1 MGLHKVTAWLKE
13 EIIEVIP
20 PAIFFIITFH
30 IIAITRALML
40 EQYGI
45 KATTVASA
53 TIAALVVA
61 KVVLIVDMLPF
72 INRFPEK
79 PLIYNTLWKTFI
91 YIFAA
96 LLVRFLE
103 HWLPLLWKYASI
115 REATLHLWQQVEWSH
130 FWAIHIWLLVLF
142 FVYCGFRELVR
153 ALGRREVIDLFFRR
167 KPVVSSA

>member
-53 TIAALVVA
+53 TIAAHVVA

-72 INRFPEK
+72 INRFPEE
-79 PLIYNTLWKTFI
+79 PLIYNTTWKTFI
-91 YIFAA
+91 YILAA

-103 HWLPLLWKYASI
+103 HWLPLLWKYASLP
-115 REATLHLWQQVEWSH
+115 EATRHLWQQVQWPH
-130 FWAIHIWLLVLF
+130 FWAIHMWLLVLF

-153 ALGRREVIDLFFRR
+153 ALGRREVIDMFFRR
-167 KPVVSSA
+167 KPAWDS

>member
-40 EQYGI
+40 EHYHI
-45 KATTVASA
+45 KVATAASA

-61 KVVLIVDMLPF
+61 KVVLIADMLPF

-79 PLIYNTLWKTFI
+79 PLIYNTVWKTFI
-91 YIFAA
+91 YILAA

-103 HWLPLLWKYASI
+103 HWLPLLWKYASLP
-115 REATLHLWQQVEWSH
+115 EATRHLWQHVEWSH

-153 ALGRREVIDLFFRR
+153 ALGSREVIDMFFRR
-167 KPVVSSA
+167 KPVVSSV